1 MNIKHLLSASILSLM
16 LTQMSCTSQAG
27 EGTPQQDEK
36 TAKEVCI
43 QLYSVRDL
51 LKDNTQ
57 LEQVGNAKDNAEAHR
72 TPFPSCRA
80 MESPTTIPDETIQH
94 PHTISCHIGDVV
106 RKATNLEHQPNDK
119 SRYKR
124 IANPYNTKLDSLFK

>member
-27 EGTPQQDEK
+27 EGTTQQDEK

-57 LEQVGNAKDNAEAHR
+57 LEQVLQQLADMGY
-72 TPFPSCRA
+72 TS
-80 MESPTTIPDETIQH
+80 
-94 PHTISCHIGDVV
+94 V
-106 RKATNLEHQPNDK
+106 
-119 SRYKR
+119 
-124 IANPYNTKLDSLFK
+124 

>member
-51 LKDNTQ
+51 LKDNTSW
-57 LEQVGNAKDNAEAHR
+57 NKYYSNWPTWA
-72 TPFPSCRA
+72 TPA
-80 MESPTTIPDETIQH
+80 
-94 PHTISCHIGDVV
+94 
-106 RKATNLEHQPNDK
+106 
-119 SRYKR
+119 
-124 IANPYNTKLDSLFK
+124 

>member
-57 LEQVGNAKDNAEAHR
+57 LHQRRSRKLQRRQVLWQDTSRIPPTGRKDRNDR
-72 TPFPSCRA
+72 PFLTHNPL
-80 MESPTTIPDETIQH
+80 TN
-94 PHTISCHIGDVV
+94 IGGA
-106 RKATNLEHQPNDK
+106 RFWK
-119 SRYKR
+119 
-124 IANPYNTKLDSLFK
+124 I